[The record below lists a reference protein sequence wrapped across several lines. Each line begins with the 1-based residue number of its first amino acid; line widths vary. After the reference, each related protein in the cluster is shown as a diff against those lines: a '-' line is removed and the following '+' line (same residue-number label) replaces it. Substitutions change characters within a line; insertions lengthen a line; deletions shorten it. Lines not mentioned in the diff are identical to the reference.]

1 VSVQSFST
9 NDDMF
14 LLKEKIE
21 TFNPGLKLMRNPGW
35 LSSEK
40 NRQKKLHESIVFAV
54 NDAEQ
59 AKKAVQKMLYIAGS
73 QLAAEQYKSAD
84 VKTQC
89 QKCQKFGH
97 ATRHCVN
104 QN

>member
-1 VSVQSFST
+1 MSIQSFSASDELFT
-9 NDDMF
+9 
-14 LLKEKIE
+14 LKDEIE
-21 TFNPGLKLMRNPGW
+21 TFNSDLKLMRNSSW
-35 LSSEK
+35 LFSEK
-40 NRQKKLHESIVFAV
+40 NRQNKQHASIVFAI

-59 AKKAVQKMLYIAGS
+59 AQKAVQKMLYIADT
-73 QLAAEQYKSAD
+73 QLTAEQYKSAD
-84 VKTQC
+84 IKTQC

>member
-1 VSVQSFST
+1 
-9 NDDMF
+9 
-14 LLKEKIE
+14 
-21 TFNPGLKLMRNPGW
+21 
-35 LSSEK
+35 
-40 NRQKKLHESIVFAV
+40 
-54 NDAEQ
+54 
-59 AKKAVQKMLYIAGS
+59 MLYIADS

-89 QKCQKFGH
+89 QKCQKFEH